1 MNEER
6 LMKVLMAPHISEK
19 SSIAADQNNQIVFKV
34 ATDATKPEIKQAV
47 ELLFGVKVDR
57 VQVSNVKG
65 KTKRFGSMMGRRS
78 DWKKAYVTLQEGQ
91 EIDFLGA
98 AE

>member
-19 SSIAADQNNQIVFKV
+19 STVAADQNNQIVFKV
-34 ATDATKPEIKQAV
+34 ATDATKPEIKKAV
-47 ELLFGVKVDR
+47 ELLFDVKVDR

-65 KTKRFGSMMGRRS
+65 KVKRFGAKMGRRN